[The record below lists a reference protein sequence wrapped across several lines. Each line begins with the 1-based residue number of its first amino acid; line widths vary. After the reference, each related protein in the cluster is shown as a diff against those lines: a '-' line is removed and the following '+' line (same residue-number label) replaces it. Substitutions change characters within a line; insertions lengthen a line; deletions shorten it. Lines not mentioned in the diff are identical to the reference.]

1 MPSKP
6 QPVSSLYKDLRLPA
20 KKAWQADE
28 QKLQLECSK
37 WLKKF
42 LYESGEPQLYYHVPN
57 ERKATMAQ
65 MARLKAQG
73 VLSGVSDVVLPL
85 RSGEFSGIYC
95 ELKKAGGSPSKEQKQ
110 FLNSVAKEGYL
121 AIVVN
126 DLATFKEVFT
136 YYIEQRKQQ

>member
-20 KKAWQADE
+20 KQAWQKSEDA
-28 QKLQLECSK
+28 LQIECAK
-37 WLKKF
+37 FAKKA
-42 LYESGEPQLYYHVPN
+42 LYLAGEPQVFHHSPN
-57 ERKATMAQ
+57 GGNRTQREASKFKM
-65 MARLKAQG
+65 MG
-73 VLSGVSDVVLPL
+73 VLAGVPDTFLPL
-85 RSGEFSGIYC
+85 KSGEFCGLYI
-95 ELKKAGGSPSKEQKQ
+95 ELKKAGGAPSKEQKQ
-110 FLNSVAKEGYL
+110 FMNSVANEGYL